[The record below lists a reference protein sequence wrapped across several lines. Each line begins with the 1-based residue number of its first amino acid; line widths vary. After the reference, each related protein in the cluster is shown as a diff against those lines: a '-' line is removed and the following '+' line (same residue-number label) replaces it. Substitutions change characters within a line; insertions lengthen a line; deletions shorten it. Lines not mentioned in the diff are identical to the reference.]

1 MEVKLHWHIYKTNIS
16 FNMSLTETWI
26 EIYIFAT
33 HCITLKIKIM
43 KKLFAI
49 IALVAFFGAIASP
62 AIAATYSAPIAVK
75 VIDDKPKKA
84 KTAAETDKKADCSS
98 AEKKA
103 CCESKKECSGTEKK

>member
-1 MEVKLHWHIYKTNIS
+1 
-16 FNMSLTETWI
+16 
-26 EIYIFAT
+26 
-33 HCITLKIKIM
+33 M

-62 AIAATYSAPIAVK
+62 AIAASFSAPIAVK

-84 KTAAETDKKADCSS
+84 KATETTKKADCP

-103 CCESKKECSGTEKK
+103 CCESKKECAGTEKK

>member
-1 MEVKLHWHIYKTNIS
+1 
-16 FNMSLTETWI
+16 
-26 EIYIFAT
+26 
-33 HCITLKIKIM
+33 M

-75 VIDDKPKKA
+75 SIDDKPKKA
-84 KTAAETDKKADCSS
+84 KATESTTKKADCP

-103 CCESKKECSGTEKK
+103 CCESKKECAGTEKK

>member
-1 MEVKLHWHIYKTNIS
+1 
-16 FNMSLTETWI
+16 
-26 EIYIFAT
+26 
-33 HCITLKIKIM
+33 M

-75 VIDDKPKKA
+75 AIDDKPKKA
-84 KTAAETDKKADCSS
+84 KAAETTTKKADCP

-103 CCESKKECSGTEKK
+103 CCESKSSCAGAEKK